1 MECWVYQVL
10 GKTIT
15 PSFRHSILPWILAVY
30 QSDERI
36 ELHHLSELGI
46 TKDGLKDIKNQLGQ
60 AVPIHTSPREFLRQH
75 SDVVD
80 GVVRMAF
87 RKAQSQ
93 APSPS
98 VCLMA
103 VGGYGRAEL
112 APHSD
117 IDLLLLYSSSKK
129 EDLPPLVEKILY
141 PLWDLGLDV
150 SCSSRSINECMQM
163 ARSDLYIK
171 TSLID
176 ARYLDGEYEFFRNL
190 YGLFTRKVLHRK
202 VQNFAAALAK
212 DLHLRGQK
220 YEDPAYTLEP
230 NIKEGKGGL
239 RDFQIGRWVIRAK
252 YKTDRWDSI
261 LFPDHSRMLDRS
273 LEFLWAVR
281 NQLHL
286 LSGRRQDD
294 LTFELQEKI
303 APILGF
309 RPGTVGVE
317 EMMRQYHLSTPR
329 ISNFTQDM
337 LDRVLQEPSPLKK
350 TLHFLQRRRID
361 DQFGIAHGE
370 IHLLDPV
377 AFKRDPTQLMALFE
391 YCQTYRAKMD
401 FRTEE
406 AVMEA
411 LPFIDD
417 SFRNSEKVNQAF
429 FSILRNGKAVDT
441 LLRKMHELGFLSR
454 YIPEFSDVEGKIHY
468 DLYHVHP
475 VDIHSLLAVEELG
488 KLEKGLYQKEY
499 PLLTSLIREVEKPE
513 DLFLAVL
520 LHDIGKGIDGDH
532 SLTGAEMV
540 KRIGDRMGLSVE
552 DNELI
557 GFLVSHHLLMVET
570 ALRRDLHDEQV
581 ILRFANEVNPV
592 RNSSGASNPAGIILK
607 SNPAAGGTAKPFDSA
622 HGPEYIE
629 GQRGIISNG
638 VKNLNRLK
646 MLYLLTFADI
656 KAVGPEAWTS
666 WKNTLLME
674 LFLKA
679 SHFFEKDAVAQP
691 LLKAEETLET
701 LERSLSPEIFSA
713 YSEHLPDRYLSCYQ
727 LEEILHHIEMARS
740 IEKEL
745 LLVGWEIEK
754 ETQAK
759 VTVCTKDRYGLFSK
773 MTGSMLLSRLNILE
787 AQIHTWGNGIV
798 LDTFWVEDATKNIER
813 RLEQFK
819 KDLGEILAGKVSL
832 KDLLSKRKESNG
844 IKQKVIPRVPGEV
857 KINNRDSDFYTI
869 VEVMGE
875 DRLGILYEV
884 SQALTDHGCDIH
896 FARIS
901 TLGNRIVDVF
911 YVQDEWGE
919 KISEKNRIDQLK
931 RTVLSR
937 LTPREDSLP

>member
-1 MECWVYQVL
+1 LECWVYQAL

-15 PSFRHSILPWILAVY
+15 PSFRHSILPWILAAY

-46 TKDGLKDIKNQLGQ
+46 TKDGLKDIKSQLGQ

-75 SDVVD
+75 SDMVD
-80 GVVRMAF
+80 GLVRMAF

-98 VCLMA
+98 VCLIA

-117 IDLLLLYSSSKK
+117 IDLLLLCSSSKK
-129 EDLPPLVEKILY
+129 EQLPPLVEKILY

-176 ARYLDGEYEFFRNL
+176 GRYLDGEYEFFRNL
-190 YGLFTRKVLHRK
+190 YGLFTKKVLHRK
-202 VQNFAAALAK
+202 VQHFAAALAK

-230 NIKEGKGGL
+230 NIKEGEGGL

-261 LFPDHSRMLDRS
+261 LFPDHSRMLDKS
-273 LEFLWAVR
+273 LEFLWTLR

-294 LTFELQEKI
+294 LTFELQERI
-303 APILGF
+303 ASILGL
-309 RPGTVGVE
+309 RPGTEGVE
-317 EMMRQYHLSTPR
+317 EMMRQYHLSTQR

-337 LDRVLQEPSPLKK
+337 LDRSLHEPSPLKK
-350 TLHFLQRRRID
+350 TLHFVRRRKID
-361 DQFGIAHGE
+361 HHFVIGHGE

-391 YCQTYRAKMD
+391 HCQTHRAKMD

-411 LPFIDD
+411 LPFIDNC
-417 SFRNSEKVNQAF
+417 FRNSEKVNQAF
-429 FSILRNGKAVDT
+429 LSILRNGKAVDT
-441 LLRKMHELGFLSR
+441 ILRKMHELGFLSR
-454 YIPEFSDVEGKIHY
+454 YIPEFSDVEGKVHY

-488 KLEKGLYQKEY
+488 KLREGLYQKEY
-499 PLLTSLIREVEKPE
+499 PLLTSLTREIEKPE
-513 DLFLAVL
+513 NLFLAVL
-520 LHDIGKGIDGDH
+520 LHDIGKGMEGDH
-532 SLTGAEMV
+532 SLTGAGMV

-552 DNELI
+552 DNKLI
-557 GFLVSHHLLMVET
+557 GFLVSHHLLMLET

-581 ILRFANEVNPV
+581 ILRFANEV
-592 RNSSGASNPAGIILK
+592 
-607 SNPAAGGTAKPFDSA
+607 
-622 HGPEYIE
+622 
-629 GQRGIISNG
+629 
-638 VKNLNRLK
+638 KNLNRLK
-646 MLYLLTFADI
+646 MLCLLTFADV

-666 WKNTLLME
+666 WKNTLIME

-679 SHFFEKDAVAQP
+679 SHVFEKGAVARTF
-691 LLKAEETLET
+691 LKAEEMLET
-701 LERSLSPEIFSA
+701 LERSLSPEIYSA
-713 YSEHLPDRYLSCYQ
+713 YSEHLPDRYLTFYSAG
-727 LEEILHHIEMARS
+727 EIIHHIEMARS
-740 IEKEL
+740 VEKDL
-745 LLVGWEIEK
+745 LLMNWESLK
-754 ETQAK
+754 ESQAK
-759 VTVCTKDRYGLFSK
+759 VTVCTRDRYGLFSK
-773 MTGSMLLSRLNILE
+773 MTGSMFLNRLNILE

-832 KDLLSKRKESNG
+832 RDLLSKRKETNG
-844 IKQKVIPRVPGEV
+844 IKQKIIPRVHGEV
-857 KINNRDSDFYTI
+857 KINNQDSDFYTI
-869 VEVMGE
+869 VEVVGE
-875 DRLGILYEV
+875 NRLGILHEIT
-884 SQALTDHGCDIH
+884 QALTDYGCDIH

-919 KISEKNRIDQLK
+919 KIEEMNRTDQLK
-931 RTVLSR
+931 RTVFSR
-937 LTPREDSLP
+937 LTPREGSPA